1 MGPFMLISVS
11 VMLIANRGAMKVTP
25 EDLGLSAARLVKIDL
40 MTQQYIDEGKL
51 PGTITLVS
59 RRGKIAHFECQGRMD
74 IEADKMVSE
83 DTIFRI
89 YSMTKPITSVALMML
104 YEDGHFQ
111 LDDPVSRFV
120 PSFENMEV
128 YISGNKDEY
137 KTQSADRQISIRD
150 LLTHTSGLTYGF
162 MRTSVVDALYRDKGV
177 EESKTLGDMVNKLAE
192 LPLLFTPGS
201 RWSYSVAT
209 DVCGHLVEL
218 ISGEPF
224 DQFLQEQIFE
234 PLVMIDTGF
243 SVPENKV
250 HRFAASYERTADN
263 GLQLADSPETS
274 RYTQDVTYLSGG
286 AGLVSTAR
294 DYLRFAQMLL
304 NKGELDGE
312 RILGRKTV
320 ELMTSNHLPNNGDLT
335 SMGQPVFSETPYDGI
350 GFGLGFSVML
360 DPATANILGTPGEFA
375 WGGAAS
381 TYFWIDPEEEL
392 IAILLTQLM
401 PSSSYPIRREFRV
414 LAYQSI
420 VE

>member
-1 MGPFMLISVS
+1 
-11 VMLIANRGAMKVTP
+11 MKVTP
-25 EDLGLSAARLVKIDL
+25 EDLGLSAPRLVKIDL
-40 MTQQYIDEGKL
+40 MTQKYIDESKL
-51 PGTITLVS
+51 PGTITLVA

-89 YSMTKPITSVALMML
+89 YSMTKPITSVALMFL

-111 LDDPVSRFV
+111 LDDPVSRFI
-120 PSFENMEV
+120 PAFETMEV
-128 YISGNKDEY
+128 FMSGNKEEY
-137 KTQSADRQISIRD
+137 KTQPADRQITIRD

-177 EESKTLGDMVNKLAE
+177 EESKTLAEMVSKLTE

-209 DVCGHLVEL
+209 DVCGYLVEL

-224 DQFLQEQIFE
+224 DQFLQEQIFK
-234 PLVMIDTGF
+234 PLGMTDTGF

-250 HRFAASYERTADN
+250 HRLAANYERTADN
-263 GLQLADSPETS
+263 GLQLTDSPETS
-274 RYTQDVTYLSGG
+274 RYIRDVTYFSGG
-286 AGLVSTAR
+286 GGLVSTAR

-304 NKGELDGE
+304 NKGELEGE
-312 RILGRKTV
+312 RVLGRKTV

-360 DPATANILGTPGEFA
+360 DPATAHILGTPGEFA

-381 TYFWIDPEEEL
+381 TYFWVDPGEQL

>member
-1 MGPFMLISVS
+1 
-11 VMLIANRGAMKVTP
+11 MKVTP
-25 EDLGLSAARLVKIDL
+25 EDLGLSAPRLVKIDL
-40 MTQQYIDEGKL
+40 MTQKYIDENKL
-51 PGTITLVS
+51 PGTITLVA

-83 DTIFRI
+83 DTIYRI

-120 PSFENMEV
+120 PAFENMEV

-137 KTQSADRQISIRD
+137 KTQPADRQITIRD

-177 EESKTLGDMVNKLAE
+177 EESTTLEEMVNKLVE

-209 DVCGHLVEL
+209 DVCGYLVEL

-234 PLVMIDTGF
+234 PLGMVDTGF
-243 SVPENKV
+243 SVPENRV
-250 HRFAASYERTADN
+250 HRFAANYERTADN
-263 GLQLADSPETS
+263 GLQLTDSPETS
-274 RYTQDVTYLSGG
+274 RYARDVTYFSGG
-286 AGLVSTAR
+286 GGLVSTAR

-304 NKGELDGE
+304 NKGELEGE

-320 ELMTSNHLPNNGDLT
+320 ELMTSNHLPDNGDLT

-360 DPATANILGTPGEFA
+360 DPATAHILGTPGEFA

-381 TYFWIDPEEEL
+381 TYFWIDPGEQL

>member
-1 MGPFMLISVS
+1 
-11 VMLIANRGAMKVTP
+11 MKVTP
-25 EDLGLSAARLVKIDL
+25 EDLGLSAPRLVKIDL
-40 MTQQYIDEGKL
+40 MTQKYIDEGKL
-51 PGTITLVS
+51 PGALTLVA

-83 DTIFRI
+83 DTIYRI

-120 PSFENMEV
+120 PSFEHMEV

-137 KTQSADRQISIRD
+137 KTQPADRQITIRD
-150 LLTHTSGLTYGF
+150 LLTPTAGLTYGF

-177 EESKTLGDMVNKLAE
+177 EESKTLGEMVSKLTE

-201 RWSYSVAT
+201 RWNYSVAT
-209 DVCGHLVEL
+209 EVCGYLVEL

-234 PLVMIDTGF
+234 PLGMVDSGF

-250 HRFAASYERTADN
+250 HRFAANYERTADN

-274 RYTQDVTYLSGG
+274 RYTQEVTYFSGG
-286 AGLVSTAR
+286 GGLVSTAR

-304 NKGELDGE
+304 GKGELEGE

-420 VE
+420 IE

>member
-1 MGPFMLISVS
+1 
-11 VMLIANRGAMKVTP
+11 MKVTP
-25 EDLGLSAARLVKIDL
+25 EDLGLSAPRLVKIDL

-51 PGTITLVS
+51 PGTITLVA

-120 PSFENMEV
+120 PAFENMEV
-128 YISGNKDEY
+128 FVSGNNVEY
-137 KTQSADRQISIRD
+137 ETQPAERQITIRD

-162 MRTSVVDALYRDKGV
+162 MRASVVDALYRDNGV
-177 EESKTLGDMVNKLAE
+177 EESKTQAEMVDKLSA

-209 DVCGHLVEL
+209 DVCGRLVEL
-218 ISGEPF
+218 ISGESF

-234 PLVMIDTGF
+234 PLGMVDTGF
-243 SVPENKV
+243 AVPENKV
-250 HRFAASYERTADN
+250 HRFAANYERTVDD
-263 GLQLADSPETS
+263 GLRLIDSPETS
-274 RYTQDVTYLSGG
+274 RYAQDITYFSGG
-286 AGLVSTAR
+286 SGLVSTAR

-304 NKGELDGE
+304 NKGELEGE

-320 ELMTSNHLPNNGDLT
+320 ELMTSNHLPGNGDLT

-381 TYFWIDPEEEL
+381 TYFWVDPEEEL